1 LAGLLKTFFAVHR
14 PGQAEYAGE
23 VTDTGAVMP
32 AELFGG
38 GFDEVLPLFG
48 AGLAVGR
55 WAVPADALRQV
66 LTQYRQQVRRH
77 CDVTDAGI

>member
-1 LAGLLKTFFAVHR
+1 
-14 PGQAEYAGE
+14 
-23 VTDTGAVMP
+23 MP

-38 GFDEVLPLFG
+38 GFDEVLPLLA